1 MVRLHLA
8 GDAELKVDWTS
19 RRRESGA
26 LPFQAEAPQS
36 FLHLVRERGGYDY
49 AINCIAVL
57 KNEAE
62 NSGPQGEDAAHQINA
77 AFPHELARMAAEIDC
92 KVIHV
97 STDAVFAP
105 DSGVCLES
113 DPPAPADLY
122 GRTKLLG
129 EPSAPNALTIRCSII
144 GPNPLK
150 KTGLFEWVAGQPR
163 QARIKGYQDQLWR
176 GVTTLQFARLCERI
190 IRENLFA
197 RLREQSAVHH
207 FCPNAAVTKYQLL
220 QLLSR
225 RFRPDLQVEPASGG
239 AVSRVLETRG
249 VLREICGADRP
260 MDVAIDELSTYIHGP
275 KAAGE

>member
-1 MVRLHLA
+1 MVLLHLA
-8 GDAELKVDWTS
+8 DDAELKVDWTS
-19 RRRESGA
+19 RRAESDA

-36 FLHLVRERGGYDY
+36 FLDLAGEQGGYDY

-62 NSGPQGEDAAHQINA
+62 NCGPKGQDAAHQINA
-77 AFPHELARMAAEIDC
+77 VFPHELARMAAEIHC

-97 STDAVFAP
+97 STDGVFAP

-113 DPPAPADLY
+113 DLPAPADVY

-129 EPSAPNALTIRCSII
+129 EPSLPNALTLRCSII

-163 QARIKGYQDQLWR
+163 RARITGYQDQLWR
-176 GVTTLQFARLCERI
+176 GVTTLQFAQLCARM

-197 RLREQSAVHH
+197 RLRKQSAVHH

-225 RFRPDLQVEPASGG
+225 RFRPDLEVEPANGG
-239 AVSRVLETRG
+239 RVNRVLETRG
-249 VLREICGADRP
+249 PLREICGAERP
-260 MDVAIDELSTYIHGP
+260 MDVAIEELSTYIHGP